1 MCMESG
7 RESEDAR
14 LVARFR
20 AGEMQALETLF
31 WRYADAVLAYAT
43 RLLGNRT
50 DAEEVLSEVFLR
62 AFDGLMGYR
71 AEGTFKAWLF
81 RIARN
86 CCIDRLRQPRLLRIE
101 EVTEPMQNDATAD
114 VELRVAVQRALRRLP
129 EEYRTVLLLC
139 DVEEFTAKEVAQMLE
154 RSVPSVKGMLYRARA
169 ALRDALSEEWGEEG

>member
-1 MCMESG
+1 MESG

-14 LVARFR
+14 LIARFR
-20 AGEMQALETLF
+20 AGDMQAVETLF

-62 AFDGLMGYR
+62 AFEGCMGYR
-71 AEGTFKAWLF
+71 AEGTFQAWLF

-86 CCIDRLRQPRLLRIE
+86 CCIDRLRQPRLLRLE
-101 EVTEPMQNDATAD
+101 DSGEPVQGDDTAEI
-114 VELRVAVQRALRRLP
+114 ELRVAVQRALQRLP

-139 DVEEFTAKEVAQMLE
+139 DVEEFTAKEVAEILG

-169 ALRDALSEEWGEEG
+169 ALRDALSEEWGEEA

>member
-1 MCMESG
+1 MENG

-14 LVARFR
+14 LIARFR
-20 AGEMQALETLF
+20 LGDMQAVETLF

-43 RLLGNRT
+43 RLLGNRA

-62 AFDGLMGYR
+62 AFEGCMGYR
-71 AEGTFKAWLF
+71 AEGTVKAWLF

-86 CCIDRLRQPRLLRIE
+86 CCMDRLRQPRLLPLEGGEEPVQGDDTAEIEQRI
-101 EVTEPMQNDATAD
+101 
-114 VELRVAVQRALRRLP
+114 AVQRALKRLP

-139 DVEEFTAKEVAQMLE
+139 DVEEFTAKEVAEILG

-169 ALRDALSEEWGEEG
+169 ALRDALSEEWGEEA